1 MNEKIYDKLNELAE
15 QAGCSTV
22 KDSYSEVRL
31 SMQRSI
37 MKQYAV
43 LGDVNSGKSTIINI
57 LAGEKKLPVS
67 ARSNEHGKAAMVES
81 GRHNCR
87 WVELSHG
94 SYMGNNLADVDSPL
108 WHMDAA
114 IYVLSATTPFSQQ
127 DIAAIRACAA
137 HGVPCS
143 LVLSKLD
150 VVDES
155 EKDEII
161 AYIKAQAER
170 HFGSD
175 SLVVLNTKDEQ
186 ATKQAVMNEFASAED
201 STDIRDYML
210 AVSYAKTLKEHIAV
224 KYESAKGKTQAA
236 SEREKQ
242 TKQAFLEEKLVW
254 DRIKLDIEARKMKL
268 VEAMSVEMNSLYADC
283 IANLTDKAML
293 AKSPKVW
300 WEQSLDKEFRGEL
313 VRISNRIDRM
323 ICSQAVNDR
332 DWLVQTVGQR
342 FGSKLSIDI
351 DNTETQLE
359 DIVFGIAPENLNAS
373 KTTKTL
379 AMAGLLVS
387 SVALCGV
394 LAYPVIAMHS
404 INTLYWKIAGAAVV
418 GTGFWTFFETK
429 KDKDEKR
436 QCLKSEIARYIL
448 GSRDDNIDVLKKNIE
463 YGYENMRISIQ
474 DLQLTTTK
482 APANGDD
489 IRVFAEF
496 KSVSEL
502 NRKCDE
508 IVSSL
513 LSTAGI
519 NDKEK

>member
-1 MNEKIYDKLNELAE
+1 MNEKIYGMLNELAE

-22 KDSYSEVRL
+22 KNGYSEVRS
-31 SMQRSI
+31 SMHQSI

-67 ARSNEHGKAAMVES
+67 ARSNEHGKAVMVES
-81 GRHNCR
+81 DKHNCR
-87 WVELSHG
+87 WVELSCD
-94 SYMGNNLADVDSPL
+94 SYAGDGLADVDSLL

-143 LVLSKLD
+143 LVLNKLD

-161 AYIKAQAER
+161 AYIKAQAKR

-175 SLVVLNTKDEQ
+175 SLIVLNTKDEA

-201 STDIRDYML
+201 SLDIRDYML
-210 AVSYAKTLKEHIAV
+210 AVSYAKTLKKHISA
-224 KYESAKGKTQAA
+224 KYESAKGKMQIV
-236 SEREKQ
+236 SEKEKQ
-242 TKQAFLEEKLVW
+242 TKQAFMDEKLAW
-254 DRIKLDIEARKMKL
+254 DKIKLEIEARKMKL
-268 VEAMSVEMNSLYADC
+268 VEAMSVEMNSLYSDC
-283 IANLTDKAML
+283 LANLTDKAIL
-293 AKSPKVW
+293 AKSPKEW
-300 WEQSLDKEFRGEL
+300 WEQSLEKEFHREL
-313 VRISNRIDRM
+313 VRISNKIDRM
-323 ICSQAVNDR
+323 ICSQVANDR

-342 FGSKLSIDI
+342 LGSKLSIDI
-351 DNTETQLE
+351 NNTETQLE
-359 DIVFGIAPENLNAS
+359 GIMFGLAPENLS
-373 KTTKTL
+373 SSRKTKTL
-379 AMAGLLVS
+379 AMAGVLVS

-394 LAYPVIAMHS
+394 LAYPIIAMHS
-404 INTLYWKIAGAAVV
+404 INTLYWKIAGVAVV
-418 GTGFWTFFETK
+418 GTGFWTFFEAK
-429 KDKDEKR
+429 KDKNEKR

-448 GSRDDNIDVLKKNIE
+448 GSRDDNIEVLEKNIK

-474 DLQLTTTK
+474 DLQLTSTK
-482 APANGDD
+482 TPANEGNS
-489 IRVFAEF
+489 RVFAEF
-496 KSVSEL
+496 KAISEM

-508 IVSSL
+508 IVNSL
-513 LSTAGI
+513 LSAAGQQ
-519 NDKEK
+519 